1 MGIGVLNGIEF
12 PVDIFLALVLSVLGS
27 LFVLVDG
34 DEIDGLDGDF
44 LLSVFKHLLKLLFH

>member
-34 DEIDGLDGDF
+34 DEIDGLDRDF
-44 LLSVFKHLLKLLFH
+44 LLSVFKHLLMLLFH